1 MPCPVYSFEYQNIL
15 TFLFYLVIFFS
26 EVTAVRQSA
35 KQQAAPGKELSMNT
49 LRKIYCR
56 AFQKAFHIAIPF
68 LPYRKPKIAGSV
80 KELPEIIMRHKCTH
94 VLIITDGGIM
104 KLGLTRRLEKAL
116 KEAGIPYTIYDKTVA
131 NPTTVNVREALE
143 LYHKEGCDAII
154 GFGGGSSM
162 DCAKAVGA
170 CAVKP
175 NQSLAQ
181 MKGILKVHKKL
192 PLLMAVPT
200 TAGTGS
206 ETTLAAVITDADT
219 RYKYA
224 INDFPLIPRYAVLD
238 PKVTLSLPPFI
249 TATTGMDALTHA
261 VEAYIGNSTT
271 IDTRRDALKAVKLI
285 FENIDIAYE
294 HGDNIH
300 ARRNMLH
307 ASFYAGCA
315 FTKSYVGY
323 VHAVAHSLGGQY
335 NVPHGLANAILLP
348 LVLREYGS
356 CIDKKLHRLAIAAGL
371 ADKNTPDHEAAELF
385 IRAIEEMKERLGI
398 VNIVKEIQ
406 ETDILKLAH
415 YADKEANPLYPVPK
429 LMDASE
435 LEKFYYMLMSL
446 TSKENTSEAEK

>member
-1 MPCPVYSFEYQNIL
+1 
-15 TFLFYLVIFFS
+15 
-26 EVTAVRQSA
+26 
-35 KQQAAPGKELSMNT
+35 MNT

-143 LYHKEGCDAII
+143 LYHREGCDAII

-170 CAVKP
+170 CSVKP

-200 TAGTGS
+200 TAGPGS

-294 HGDNIH
+294 HGDNIQ

-356 CIDKKLHRLAIAAGL
+356 CIDKKLHKLAIAAGL

-385 IRAIEEMKERLGI
+385 IQAIEEMKERFGI
-398 VNIVKEIQ
+398 VNIVNEIQ
-406 ETDILKLAH
+406 ETDIPKLAH

-446 TSKENTSEAEK
+446 TSKKGDCVL

>member
-1 MPCPVYSFEYQNIL
+1 
-15 TFLFYLVIFFS
+15 
-26 EVTAVRQSA
+26 
-35 KQQAAPGKELSMNT
+35 MNT

-80 KELPEIIMRHKCTH
+80 RELPEIIMRHKCTH

-104 KLGLTRRLEKAL
+104 TLGLTRRLEKAL

-181 MKGILKVHKKL
+181 MKVILKVHKKL

-271 IDTRRDALKAVKLI
+271 IDTRRDALKAIKLI

-294 HGDNIH
+294 HGDNIQ

>member
-1 MPCPVYSFEYQNIL
+1 
-15 TFLFYLVIFFS
+15 
-26 EVTAVRQSA
+26 
-35 KQQAAPGKELSMNT
+35 MNT

-271 IDTRRDALKAVKLI
+271 IDTRRDALKAIKLI

-294 HGDNIH
+294 HGDNIQ

-371 ADKNTPDHEAAELF
+371 ADKNTPDHEAAEFF
-385 IRAIEEMKERLGI
+385 IRAIEEMKERFGI

-406 ETDILKLAH
+406 ETDIPKLAH

>member
-1 MPCPVYSFEYQNIL
+1 
-15 TFLFYLVIFFS
+15 
-26 EVTAVRQSA
+26 
-35 KQQAAPGKELSMNT
+35 MNT

-80 KELPEIIMRHKCTH
+80 RELPEIIMRHKCTH

-104 KLGLTRRLEKAL
+104 TLGLTRRLEKAL

-271 IDTRRDALKAVKLI
+271 IDTRRDALKAIKLI

-294 HGDNIH
+294 HGDNIQ

-356 CIDKKLHRLAIAAGL
+356 CIDKKLHKLAIAAGL

-385 IRAIEEMKERLGI
+385 IRSIEEMKERFGI

-406 ETDILKLAH
+406 ETDIPKLAH

>member
-1 MPCPVYSFEYQNIL
+1 
-15 TFLFYLVIFFS
+15 
-26 EVTAVRQSA
+26 
-35 KQQAAPGKELSMNT
+35 MNT

-271 IDTRRDALKAVKLI
+271 IDTRRDALKAIKLI

-294 HGDNIH
+294 HGDNIQ

>member
-1 MPCPVYSFEYQNIL
+1 
-15 TFLFYLVIFFS
+15 
-26 EVTAVRQSA
+26 
-35 KQQAAPGKELSMNT
+35 MNT

-271 IDTRRDALKAVKLI
+271 IDTRRDALKAVTLI

-294 HGDNIH
+294 HGDNIQ

-356 CIDKKLHRLAIAAGL
+356 RIDKKLHKLAIAAGL

-385 IRAIEEMKERLGI
+385 IRSIEEMKERFGI

-406 ETDILKLAH
+406 ETDIPKLAH

>member
-1 MPCPVYSFEYQNIL
+1 
-15 TFLFYLVIFFS
+15 
-26 EVTAVRQSA
+26 
-35 KQQAAPGKELSMNT
+35 MNT

-170 CAVKP
+170 CTVKP

-294 HGDNIH
+294 HGDNIQ

-348 LVLREYGS
+348 LVLKEYGS

-385 IRAIEEMKERLGI
+385 IQAIEEMKERFGI

-406 ETDILKLAH
+406 ETDIPKLAH

-446 TSKENTSEAEK
+446 TSEKGDCVL

>member
-1 MPCPVYSFEYQNIL
+1 
-15 TFLFYLVIFFS
+15 
-26 EVTAVRQSA
+26 
-35 KQQAAPGKELSMNT
+35 MNT

-219 RYKYA
+219 RYNYA

-294 HGDNIH
+294 HGDNIQ

-356 CIDKKLHRLAIAAGL
+356 CIDKKLHKLAIAAGL

-385 IRAIEEMKERLGI
+385 IQAIEEMKERFGI

-406 ETDILKLAH
+406 ETDIPKLAH

-429 LMDASE
+429 LMDASQ

-446 TSKENTSEAEK
+446 NSEKGDCVL

>member
-1 MPCPVYSFEYQNIL
+1 
-15 TFLFYLVIFFS
+15 
-26 EVTAVRQSA
+26 
-35 KQQAAPGKELSMNT
+35 MNT

-249 TATTGMDALTHA
+249 TATTGMDALTHS

-294 HGDNIH
+294 HGDNIQ

-385 IRAIEEMKERLGI
+385 IRSIEEMKERFGI

-406 ETDILKLAH
+406 ETDIPKLSH

>member
-1 MPCPVYSFEYQNIL
+1 
-15 TFLFYLVIFFS
+15 
-26 EVTAVRQSA
+26 
-35 KQQAAPGKELSMNT
+35 MNP
-49 LRKIYCR
+49 LKKIYCR
-56 AFQKAFHIAIPF
+56 TFQTGLKIALPF
-68 LPYRKPKIAGSV
+68 LPYRKPKIVGSV
-80 KELPEIIMRHKCTH
+80 KTLPEIIQKKKCNK
-94 VLIITDGGIM
+94 VLIITDAGIR

-116 KEAGIPYTIYDKTVA
+116 ASADISCCIYDKTVA
-131 NPTTVNVREALE
+131 NPTTDNVAEAVDIYLSE
-143 LYHKEGCDAII
+143 RCDCII

-170 CAVKP
+170 RIAKP
-175 NQSLAQ
+175 KQSLAK

-206 ETTLAAVITDADT
+206 ETTLAAVITDAQT

-271 IDTRRDALKAVKLI
+271 YGTRKDALLAVKLI
-285 FENIDIAYE
+285 FENIDTAYNDGGNVE
-294 HGDNIH
+294 

-323 VHAVAHSLGGQY
+323 VHAIAHSLGGEY
-335 NVPHGLANAILLP
+335 NVPHGFANAVILPML
-348 LVLREYGS
+348 LEAYGKK
-356 CIDKKLHRLAIAAGL
+356 IYKKLSRLAIAAGL
-371 ADKNTPDHEAAELF
+371 ADENTPYDEAAVMF
-385 IRAIEEMKERLGI
+385 IQAVKDMKKRFGI
-398 VNIVKEIQ
+398 GDKIPEIQ
-406 ETDILKLAH
+406 ETDIPKLAH
-415 YADKEANPLYPVPK
+415 YADKEANPLYPVPV

-435 LEKFYYMLMSL
+435 LEPFYQMLMTKTVEDSGSIPN
-446 TSKENTSEAEK
+446 TENNISGKGAVEHDGTGN

>member
-1 MPCPVYSFEYQNIL
+1 MHTLKKLYCRCFQISFRAALPLMPYREPKLIDGFSGVPKVLRKHNITRLLLVTDPGVYS
-15 TFLFYLVIFFS
+15 
-26 EVTAVRQSA
+26 
-35 KQQAAPGKELSMNT
+35 
-49 LRKIYCR
+49 
-56 AFQKAFHIAIPF
+56 
-68 LPYRKPKIAGSV
+68 
-80 KELPEIIMRHKCTH
+80 
-94 VLIITDGGIM
+94 
-104 KLGLTRRLEKAL
+104 LGLTTPLEQIL
-116 KEAGIPYTIYDKTVA
+116 KKAGITCIVYKDTVA
-131 NPTTVNVREALE
+131 NPTSANVEDAKNLYLKKHCQAL
-143 LYHKEGCDAII
+143 LA
-154 GFGGGSSM
+154 FGGGSSM
-162 DCAKAVGA
+162 DCAKGVGA
-170 CAVKP
+170 RLARP
-175 NQSLAQ
+175 NKSLAK
-181 MKGILKVHKKL
+181 MEGILHVMHKL
-192 PLLMAVPT
+192 PLLIAVPT

-206 ETTLAAVITDADT
+206 ETTLAAVITDAET

-271 IDTRRDALKAVKLI
+271 PGTRKNALDAVQLI
-285 FENIDIAYE
+285 FENLDRAYTNGSDKE
-294 HGDNIH
+294 
-300 ARRNMLH
+300 ARKNMLR
-307 ASFYAGCA
+307 ASYFAGCA

-371 ADKNTPDHEAAELF
+371 ADNNTPDHEAAELF
-385 IRAIEEMKERLGI
+385 IRAIEEMKERFGI

-406 ETDILKLAH
+406 ETDIPKLAH

>member
-1 MPCPVYSFEYQNIL
+1 
-15 TFLFYLVIFFS
+15 
-26 EVTAVRQSA
+26 
-35 KQQAAPGKELSMNT
+35 MNT

-162 DCAKAVGA
+162 DCAKAAGA

-294 HGDNIH
+294 HGDNIQ

-356 CIDKKLHRLAIAAGL
+356 CIDKKLHKLAIAAGL

-385 IRAIEEMKERLGI
+385 IQAIEEMKERFGI

-406 ETDILKLAH
+406 ETDIPKLAH

-429 LMDASE
+429 LMDASQ

-446 TSKENTSEAEK
+446 TSKKGDCVL

>member
-1 MPCPVYSFEYQNIL
+1 
-15 TFLFYLVIFFS
+15 
-26 EVTAVRQSA
+26 
-35 KQQAAPGKELSMNT
+35 MNT

-294 HGDNIH
+294 HGDNIQ

-371 ADKNTPDHEAAELF
+371 ADENTPDYEAAELF
-385 IRAIEEMKERLGI
+385 IRAFEEMKERFGI

-406 ETDILKLAH
+406 ETDIPKLAH

>member
-1 MPCPVYSFEYQNIL
+1 
-15 TFLFYLVIFFS
+15 
-26 EVTAVRQSA
+26 
-35 KQQAAPGKELSMNT
+35 MNT

-143 LYHKEGCDAII
+143 LYHKEDCDAII

-294 HGDNIH
+294 HGDNIQ

-406 ETDILKLAH
+406 ETDIPKLSH

>member
-1 MPCPVYSFEYQNIL
+1 
-15 TFLFYLVIFFS
+15 
-26 EVTAVRQSA
+26 
-35 KQQAAPGKELSMNT
+35 MNT

-131 NPTTVNVREALE
+131 NPTTVNVHEALE

-170 CAVKP
+170 CTVKP

-294 HGDNIH
+294 HGDNIQ

-356 CIDKKLHRLAIAAGL
+356 CIDKKLHKLAIAAGL

-385 IRAIEEMKERLGI
+385 IQAIEEMKERFGI

-406 ETDILKLAH
+406 ETDIPKLAH

-429 LMDASE
+429 LMDASQ

-446 TSKENTSEAEK
+446 TSEKGDCVL